1 MSEKPARRM
10 TPYEFRSDFAP
21 PSDTGS
27 EPEALRV
34 SVQELAFLLEDA
46 RRQGVEL
53 AAEAR
58 EIEARDAV
66 AGLQSRL
73 QSAMDDL
80 VALTRYVEAA
90 AERAGGTLANE
101 VRAASSRI
109 VDGQGEL
116 FVKETRS
123 LR

>member
-1 MSEKPARRM
+1 MTEKPSRHM
-10 TPYEFRSDFAP
+10 TRYEFRTDFAP
-21 PSDTGS
+21 PSATGS

-34 SVQELAFLLEDA
+34 SVQELAFLLDNA

-66 AGLQSRL
+66 ASLQSRL

-80 VALTRYVEAA
+80 IALTRYVETA

-101 VRAASSRI
+101 VRAVSSRI

-116 FVKETRS
+116 FAKETRS

>member
-1 MSEKPARRM
+1 MSEQPRRRM
-10 TPYEFRSDFAP
+10 APFEFRSDFAP
-21 PSDTGS
+21 PPETPT

-34 SVQELAFLLEDA
+34 TVQELAFLLEDA

-58 EIEARDAV
+58 EIEAREAV
-66 AGLQSRL
+66 AGLQDRL

-90 AERAGGTLANE
+90 ADRAGGDLSRE
-101 VRAASSRI
+101 VGKASSRI

-116 FVKETRS
+116 FPGQAKS